1 MESAGYRRQSTRRRH
16 GHKGAAPALVDLLAG
31 QIQMTF
37 STMATSGAHIRNG
50 KVRAVAITGVRR
62 SSLYPDLPTVSEAG
76 VPGFELHNTYGY
88 YAPAGTPR
96 SIITA
101 VNSVVSLGMNAPE
114 TVKALAM
121 DGNEVLPPM
130 SPDEFNAK
138 FEREYA
144 ELEKLIKALNI
155 TLN

>member
-1 MESAGYRRQSTRRRH
+1 MAGVEITHVPY
-16 GHKGAAPALVDLLAG
+16 KGAAPALVDLLAG

-50 KVRAVAITGVRR
+50 KVTGVRR

-130 SPDEFNAK
+130 SPDELNAK